1 MSRITP
7 SMPVCLYDRMAIT
20 AAVDAGYPAPDS
32 SVIST
37 STIIAAS
44 VGTTLGVVVL
54 VGLIG
59 FLILQHRQHQQLQQR
74 RESVQLME
82 LMQFSGST

>member
-1 MSRITP
+1 
-7 SMPVCLYDRMAIT
+7 MAIT

-37 STIIAAS
+37 STIIAVS

-54 VGLIG
+54 VAIIG
-59 FLILQHRQHQQLQQR
+59 FLILQRRQSQQSRQR
-74 RESVQLME
+74 RQSVQLIE
-82 LMQFSGST
+82 LMQPTGGA

>member
-1 MSRITP
+1 
-7 SMPVCLYDRMAIT
+7 MPVCLYDRMATT

-32 SVIST
+32 STVST

-54 VGLIG
+54 VAIIG
-59 FLILQHRQHQQLQQR
+59 FLILQRRQSQQLHQR
-74 RESVQLME
+74 RQSVQLIE
-82 LMQFSGST
+82 LMQFSGSS

>member
-1 MSRITP
+1 
-7 SMPVCLYDRMAIT
+7 MAIT

-32 SVIST
+32 SAVST

-59 FLILQHRQHQQLQQR
+59 FFILKRRQHQQIQQR